1 MLKNFYTGKKILI
14 TGHTG
19 LKGAWLTLWLIKL
32 GAKVIGVSSNI
43 PTKPSLFSILNLKN
57 KIIHKK
63 ADIRSLKSLKKII
76 NFYKPDIVFHLA
88 AQALIKKSYLDPVHN
103 WETNTLGTL
112 NVLESLRNLN
122 KKCVAIMIT
131 SDKSY
136 RNFEIQRGYVETDI
150 LGGDDPYS
158 ASKASAEQA
167 INSYVKSFF
176 NNKQN
181 KIFISSVRA
190 GNVIGGGDWS
200 EDRLIPD
207 CIKSWSK
214 NKRVELRSP
223 NSTRPWQHVI
233 EVIRGYLIL
242 AIKLSKN
249 KRIHGESFNFGPS
262 NKNNFKVINLVKQM
276 KKTWK
281 NIKWKKAKIKNKNFK
296 DMLIAITSCEFSLM
310 NFSNKD
316 SACINF
322 LLKINSNKAKKILN
336 WKCILNFKLTASMVA
351 EWYKSFY
358 QNKTDMY
365 NFSLEQIDKYESL
378 IKKK

>member
-19 LKGAWLTLWLIKL
+19 FKGAWLTLWLIKL

-214 NKRVELRSP
+214 NKKVELRSP

-281 NIKWKKAKIKNKNFK
+281 NIKWKKANIKNKNFK
-296 DMLIAITSCEFSLM
+296 E
-310 NFSNKD
+310 SN
-316 SACINF
+316 

>member
-19 LKGAWLTLWLIKL
+19 FKGAWLTLWLIKL

-214 NKRVELRSP
+214 NKKVELRSP

-262 NKNNFKVINLVKQM
+262 NKNNFKFINLVKQM

-281 NIKWKKAKIKNKNFK
+281 NIKWKKANIKNKNFK
-296 DMLIAITSCEFSLM
+296 E
-310 NFSNKD
+310 SN
-316 SACINF
+316 

-378 IKKK
+378 IKKNKL